1 MTKQEIAQKHGFIQ
15 GMSIHSNTAKIEEC
29 LYAAMEEYVQQQVK
43 LFAIPVVSEST
54 LPTEKEII
62 DIILDEVF
70 IRGIDLEDY
79 RLYFQEPRASIKK
92 RLDELYS
99 R

>member
-1 MTKQEIAQKHGFIQ
+1 MKKEQNSENSTEQAL
-15 GMSIHSNTAKIEEC
+15 T
-29 LYAAMEEYVQQQVK
+29 
-43 LFAIPVVSEST
+43 IPVVSEST

-79 RLYFQEPRASIKK
+79 RLYFEEPRASIKK

>member
-1 MTKQEIAQKHGFIQ
+1 MSNKPHKSQLNIA
-15 GMSIHSNTAKIEEC
+15 
-29 LYAAMEEYVQQQVK
+29 
-43 LFAIPVVSEST
+43 VVSEST

-62 DIILDEVF
+62 DIILDEVW

-79 RLYFQEPRASIKK
+79 RMHFEEPRASIKK